1 MESRREIGKETFLF
15 VWIRIPPEK
24 IGEARRF
31 ESYFGCGTPEWRYGF
46 ESHLVSSGTGSLMV
60 EYPP

>member
-1 MESRREIGKETFLF
+1 

-46 ESHLVSSGTGSLMV
+46 ESHLVGIVLERNPGLVTV
-60 EYPP
+60 Y